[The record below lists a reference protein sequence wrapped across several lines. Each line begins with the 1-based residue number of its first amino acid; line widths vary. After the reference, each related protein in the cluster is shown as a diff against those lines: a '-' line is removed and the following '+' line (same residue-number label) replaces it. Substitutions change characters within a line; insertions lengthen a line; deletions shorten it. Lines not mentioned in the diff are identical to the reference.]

1 MSPAIGYGVRRE
13 NRLILDDPAIDA
25 AEITYEHADNPL
37 RTGSF
42 LGAQEFR
49 YVSIHALELSVASP
63 DPPPRRYL
71 DGLLAVADENGASA
85 ISDHLGF
92 TRDHG
97 SGVAMGHFAPPPF
110 SHAALDAVCRNVDH
124 IQHRAGERPFFLE
137 TIAYL
142 VKFRGELSE
151 AEFLSKVL
159 QRTGCGWLLDVTNVY
174 ANGLNH
180 GFDPYE
186 FIRYVAPAATRV
198 QMHLAGGTWNDQAQF
213 YFDSHS
219 EPISEPIWDLYRFA
233 IDLLGRKTDAVFI
246 ERDANYPSDEGWR
259 SEARRARQIADSK
272 VTTP

>member
-63 DPPPRRYL
+63 DLPPRRYL
-71 DGLLAVADENGASA
+71 EGLLAVADENGASA

-110 SHAALDAVCRNVDH
+110 SRAALDAVCRNVDH
-124 IQHRAGERPFFLE
+124 IQQRAGERPFFLE

-151 AEFLSKVL
+151 AEFLAKVL

-186 FIRYVAPAATRV
+186 FIRYAAPAATRV
-198 QMHLAGGTWNDQAQF
+198 QMHLAGGKWDEQAQF

-219 EPISEPIWDLYRFA
+219 EPLSEPIWDLYRFA
-233 IDLLGRKTDAVFI
+233 IDLLGHKTDAVFI

-259 SEARRARQIADSK
+259 SEARRARQIAESK